1 MKNRLI
7 ILFIFGVLLAPWNK
21 GYAQDVVIATFDYES
36 PNVRIA
42 TRVMTEAYKRIGLT
56 MHLRRLPAERALV
69 TANAGEVD
77 GELIR
82 KDEISRTYPN
92 LIKVPISIMT
102 IDFVVFTRA
111 KRFSVNGWESLI
123 PYRVGYRLGIPLI
136 KNNLVKGTKS
146 EAVTT
151 LDQAFKKLCLGRND
165 VVVDTRFGGLMK
177 LKQMEMQNIVVL
189 EPPLIASP
197 QFHYLHVQNLRLL
210 EPLTTALQKME
221 KEGLL
226 QEIQRQVLEE

>member
-56 MHLRRLPAERALV
+56 MHLRRLPAERSLV

-177 LKQMEMQNIVVL
+177 LKQLEMQNIVVL

-210 EPLTTALQKME
+210 KPLTTALQKME

-226 QEIQRQVLEE
+226 QEIQRQVLKE